1 MARWGR
7 AGHGSRPR
15 LRKRTREAAREARRG
30 DGDGGGGW
38 GGGEGELEGGR
49 SDPATV
55 GARWGD
61 SRTSRLGGQ
70 QQPDSGPGSGRLGSR
85 LRRASRRAQ
94 PLTAAVARLCMLG
107 AAAALLLPPDAP
119 DPRPGFSGGCAA
131 RDEEPPSASG
141 WLLPLR

>member
-30 DGDGGGGW
+30 DGDGGGG
-38 GGGEGELEGGR
+38 GGGRAGGGGR

-70 QQPDSGPGSGRLGSR
+70 QQPGLGARLWEARQPAETGIP
-85 LRRASRRAQ
+85 AQ

>member
-1 MARWGR
+1 MNGPLGPRGAREQASAPEENAGGR
-7 AGHGSRPR
+7 ARGQEGRR
-15 LRKRTREAAREARRG
+15 RRRG
-30 DGDGGGGW
+30 WGW
-38 GGGEGELEGGR
+38 GESWGGGR

-70 QQPDSGPGSGRLGSR
+70 QQPGLGARLWEARQPAETGIP
-85 LRRASRRAQ
+85 AQ